1 MSTFTI
7 TYIITLV
14 VTVLFII
21 APLWLTL
28 SVIYRYNRVERAVVN
43 YTAMLRAV
51 MAHLEGRKRAMPPMP
66 TPEPSPTEN
75 KMTLWTRIRSF
86 FRSRILPEEWL
97 GDLKLRDEFEDY
109 LTIVGHGPSERERYM
124 RLKRKNLTMQQGV
137 TEDVEYCRTY
147 TEMLPY
153 MGILGTVL
161 GFFFSPAIFMPG
173 ATISVTIGGLVV
185 ALTST
190 GAALFCILLI
200 KMGYENRIIPKA
212 IEFEQTLSVIDDYAR
227 RFGDLQGDL
236 GGGLTGSLQGELEMA
251 REREADL
258 Q

>member
-1 MSTFTI
+1 MSTISLVAVLVTI
-7 TYIITLV
+7 I
-14 VTVLFII
+14 FII
-21 APLWLTL
+21 APFWLTI

-51 MAHLEGRKRAMPPMP
+51 MAYLEGRQRPAPPLPAP
-66 TPEPSPTEN
+66 TQPEPTQAKSKIPLPA
-75 KMTLWTRIRSF
+75 KLMAF

-97 GDLKLRDEFEDY
+97 NDLKMRDEFEDY
-109 LTIVGHGPSERERYM
+109 LDIIRHGTSERERFM

-137 TEDVEYCRTY
+137 TVDVEFCRTY

-161 GFFFSPAIFMPG
+161 GFFFSPAIFLPG
-173 ATISVTIGGLVV
+173 ASVSVTIGGLVV

-190 GAALFCILLI
+190 ATALFCILVL

-212 IEFEQTLSVIDDYAR
+212 IEFEQSLQVIDDYAR
-227 RFGDLQGDL
+227 RY
-236 GGGLTGSLQGELEMA
+236 GELEVV
-251 REREADL
+251 RESQVGAL
-258 Q
+258 

>member
-1 MSTFTI
+1 MSTFT
-7 TYIITLV
+7 YAITLL
-14 VTVLFII
+14 VTIVFII
-21 APLWLTL
+21 APLWLAI
-28 SVIYRYNRVERAVVN
+28 SVIYRYNRVERAVVY

-51 MAHLEGRKRAMPPMP
+51 MGHLEGRQRTVPPLP
-66 TPEPSPTEN
+66 APEPLPEAVEDQPTLAT
-75 KMTLWTRIRSF
+75 KVRSF
-86 FRSRILPEEWL
+86 FRSRIVPEAWL
-97 GDLKLRDEFEDY
+97 SDLKLRDEFEDY
-109 LTIVGHGPSERERYM
+109 LAIVRHGPSERERYM

-137 TEDVEYCRTY
+137 TEDVEFCRTY

-161 GFFFSPAIFMPG
+161 GFFFSPAIFMPD

-190 GAALFCILLI
+190 AAALLCILII
-200 KMGYENRIIPKA
+200 KLGYENRVIPKA
-212 IEFEQTLSVIDDYAR
+212 IEFEQTIYVIDDYAR
-227 RFGDLQGDL
+227 RFGDL
-236 GGGLTGSLQGELEMA
+236 ELA